1 MNTTYIVKFLLIL
14 LISISSCDKEEDQ
27 NLYYWDQ
34 TKCSDPW
41 NTGQNDNNTETTI
54 ALRQYFENLNITL
67 LEISFENL
75 SQNNENS
82 CDACNCTTGIR
93 ITIDVPEN
101 DSQKVLNLGFKKIF
115 K

>member
-1 MNTTYIVKFLLIL
+1 MKTTYIVRSLLIL
-14 LISISSCDKEEDQ
+14 LMSISSCDKEVDQ

-54 ALRQYFENLNITL
+54 ALRQYFENLNVTI

-75 SQNNENS
+75 SQEGENS
-82 CDACNCTTGIR
+82 CDACTCTSGVR
-93 ITIDVPEN
+93 ITINVPES
-101 DSQKVLNLGFKKIF
+101 DSQKVLDLGFKKAI
-115 K
+115 